1 MRSSGPIIL
10 IDPVESSREVL
21 TERLKM
27 QGYLVTPCSGP
38 AEGAHL
44 ALSNPPAAVIADLWM
59 PSISGV
65 QLCRLLKAEP
75 ATSNIPVVLRG
86 PEGHRNQF
94 WAERA
99 GASAFVAK
107 GRMGDLV
114 RALCRALENSPAADD
129 FFCQLST
136 ETLDIRDRIASYLDT
151 ALLEAVIASDIRA
164 LSLCGAFDRL
174 FDLFTQFVCQIVNY
188 RWLALQTNVP
198 NRFALHTHP
207 SNRAKCEAEAR
218 KVLEVSEHA
227 PLFLVEDE
235 DALDAHEGQT
245 PEVWPVSFVDTVIGK
260 LVIASAEPL
269 QKQDHDLLAVIA
281 RELGG
286 PIRMA
291 TLVEEAQR
299 MATRD
304 PLTGL
309 MNRRAFQA
317 ALLIDLERAVRV
329 GYPMSLLLL
338 DVDHFKMINDKRGH
352 ASGDAVLAALGKL
365 LADQA
370 RKVDLVARWGG
381 EEFVI
386 VLSGTNL
393 VGGAVAAERIRDA
406 ISKLKVD
413 DGHGQP
419 IPLTASIGLALWQ
432 PGEPVD
438 SLMDR
443 ADRAMYTAKSS
454 GRNRVKTEDETSHM
468 ELVPATHA
476 G

>member
-1 MRSSGPIIL
+1 MRASSAIIL
-10 IDPVESSREVL
+10 IDPIESSREVL

-27 QGYLVTPCSGP
+27 QGYVVTACAGP

-59 PSISGV
+59 PSISGL

-75 ATSNIPVVLRG
+75 ATRAVPVVLRG
-86 PEGHRNQF
+86 PEGHRNHF

-114 RALCRALENSPAADD
+114 RALCRAIQDTPEGDA
-129 FFCQLST
+129 FFCQLPS
-136 ETLDIRDRIASYLDT
+136 ETMDIRDRIASYLDA

-174 FDLFTQFVCQIVNY
+174 FDLFTQFVCQVVNY
-188 RWLALQTNVP
+188 RWLALQTDVP

-207 SNRAKCEAEAR
+207 GQRSSCEAEAR
-218 KVLEVSEHA
+218 AALQVPEHA

-235 DALDAHEGQT
+235 DALDAENGQA
-245 PEVWPVSFVDTVIGK
+245 PETWPVNFLDTVIGK
-260 LVIASAEPL
+260 LVIAAKEPL
-269 QKQDHDLLAVIA
+269 QKQDQELLAVIA

-317 ALLIDLERAVRV
+317 SLVIELERAVRQ
-329 GYPMSLLLL
+329 GFPMSLLLL
-338 DVDHFKMINDKRGH
+338 DVDHFKAINDKRGH

-365 LADQA
+365 LACEA

-386 VLSGTNL
+386 ALSGTNL
-393 VGGAVAAERIRDA
+393 LGGMVAAERIRLA
-406 ISKLKVD
+406 IEKLPVN
-413 DGHGQP
+413 DGHAQA
-419 IPLTASIGLALWQ
+419 IPVTASIGLAMWQ
-432 PGEPVD
+432 PGESID
-438 SLMDR
+438 ALMDR
-443 ADRAMYTAKSS
+443 ADRAMYTAKCS
-454 GRNRVKTEDETSHM
+454 GRNRVKAEDKAE
-468 ELVPATHA
+468 
-476 G
+476 